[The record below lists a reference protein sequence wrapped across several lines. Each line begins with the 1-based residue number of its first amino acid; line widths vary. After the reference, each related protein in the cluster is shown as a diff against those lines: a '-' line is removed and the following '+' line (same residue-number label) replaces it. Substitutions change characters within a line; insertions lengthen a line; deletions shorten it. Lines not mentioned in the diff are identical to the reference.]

1 MRGQITLQ
9 SSNLENIQAGELR
22 ARFSAAGDR
31 ILRYYVDIRHTVL
44 DLHKELSAPEL
55 SILQNKV
62 DTLMAQWD
70 KKYAEHIKKQD
81 TAAGKELAE
90 NVTAEAELR
99 RDRLKKTL
107 HHTLSVDDSVNWDVL
122 KDHSKFE
129 RKKYPKQPK
138 SERPN
143 SSAPPPLKV
152 GFFQVL
158 LGQRKRVERQHQEA
172 LDKHTAEVE
181 RVEKKNAD
189 AHADWVKRRDS
200 WNTEQDTQ
208 EKAFLNKQAEENAK
222 VDALEAAW
230 RNGQPE
236 AVEEH
241 ASIVL
246 EASDHDDVVPKQ
258 WEVQYEPESKL
269 LLVRYLLPT
278 PDDLPITKSVRFV
291 AATGE
296 LKETSI
302 SERDKKAL
310 FDDLCYQIC
319 LRTLHELFEADSP
332 DHVHSIAFNGWTESI
347 DPATGQQ
354 VTSTILSV
362 VAKKEEF
369 LAINLGQVE
378 PKACFKSLKGVSAAS
393 LVGLTPIAPIIEFE
407 KTDKRF
413 VDARAVEVAD
423 DGTTNLAAMDWEEFE
438 HLVRELFEKEFAS
451 RGGEVHVT
459 QSSSDGGVDAVAF
472 DPDPISG
479 GKIVIQAKRYTRTV
493 GVAAVRDLYGTT
505 VNEGATKG
513 ILVTT
518 ADYGPDAHK
527 FAADKPLTLMSGSH
541 LLHLLEKHGVN
552 AKIDLKEARK
562 EMGLRT

>member
-1 MRGQITLQ
+1 MGNKITFS

-22 ARFSAAGDR
+22 AKYSAAGDR
-31 ILRYYVDIRHTVL
+31 ILRYYVDVRHTAL

-70 KKYAEHIKKQD
+70 KKYAVHVKKQD
-81 TAAGKELAE
+81 TAAGKVLAE
-90 NVTAEAELR
+90 DMTAEAELR
-99 RDRLKKTL
+99 RDGLKNTL
-107 HHTLSVDDSVNWDVL
+107 RHTLSVDDAVDWDVL
-122 KDHSKFE
+122 KDHSKFK
-129 RKKYPKQPK
+129 RKRYPKQPSK
-138 SERPN
+138 MRV
-143 SSAPPPLKV
+143 SSPSPPPV
-152 GFFQVL
+152 RVSFFQAL
-158 LGQRKRVERQHQEA
+158 FGQRKKIERQYQEA
-172 LDKHTAEVE
+172 LNKHTDEVE
-181 RVEKKNAD
+181 RVKKKNAESR
-189 AHADWVKRRDS
+189 AEWVKDRDE
-200 WNTEQDTQ
+200 WNAEQDAR
-208 EKAFLNKQAEENAK
+208 ERAFLDKQSRENAK
-222 VDALEAAW
+222 VDALETAW
-230 RNGQPE
+230 RDGEPG

-246 EASDHDDVVPKQ
+246 EASKHDDVVPKQ

-269 LLVRYLLPT
+269 LLVEYLLPT
-278 PDDLPITKSVRFV
+278 PDDLPTTKSVRFV
-291 AATGE
+291 ASTGE
-296 LKETSI
+296 LKESSM

-332 DHVHSIAFNGWTESI
+332 NHLQSIAFNGWTESI
-347 DPATGQQ
+347 DRATGQQ
-354 VTSTILSV
+354 VSSTILSV
-362 VAKKEEF
+362 VARKEEF
-369 LAINLGQVE
+369 LAINLEQVE

-413 VDARAVEVAD
+413 IDAQAVEVAG

-451 RGGEVHVT
+451 RGGEVRVT

-479 GKIVIQAKRYTRTV
+479 GKIIIQAKRYTRTV

-505 VNEGATKG
+505 MNEGAIKG

-527 FAADKPLTLMSGSH
+527 FASDKPLTLMSGSH

-552 AKIDLKEARK
+552 AKIDLKEARA